1 VQMRTAPKE
10 AVDGNAAN
18 APVMDTFLSAAG
30 EIITENSR
38 VRTLSP

>member
-1 VQMRTAPKE
+1 MHMRTAPKE

-18 APVMDTFLSAAG
+18 APAMDTFLSATG
-30 EIITENSR
+30 EIIIENSR